1 MTAEILTLPDK
12 PAGEPVAVAHRS
24 AVGDIVVTCV
34 NATHGLWCAWPVAL
48 VDDDGVV
55 LAVSTQAG
63 KVIGVDRMNCATT
76 VLGLAARDHEPTA
89 FARLRWKT
97 WAGLDFAA
105 EAFARVAR
113 KS

>member
-1 MTAEILTLPDK
+1 MTADILTFPDK
-12 PAGEPVAVAHRS
+12 PGRKPVAVAHRS
-24 AVGDIVVTCV
+24 AVGDIVVTCI
-34 NATHGLWCAWPVAL
+34 NATHRLWCAWPVAL

-55 LAVSTQAG
+55 LAVSNQAG
-63 KVIGVDRMNCATT
+63 KVIGVDRMNCAQN
-76 VLGLAARDHEPTA
+76 VLALAARDYDPEA
-89 FARLRWKT
+89 FARMRWRT